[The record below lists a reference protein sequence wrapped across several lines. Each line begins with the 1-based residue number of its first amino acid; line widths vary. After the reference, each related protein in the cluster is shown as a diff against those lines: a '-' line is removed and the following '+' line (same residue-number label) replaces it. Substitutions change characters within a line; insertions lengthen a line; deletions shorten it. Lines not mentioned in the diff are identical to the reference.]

1 MIHWSFL
8 PWNHRNFSACG
19 RTDIL
24 SSWAPSMR
32 GIHDRFAF
40 GPSCRSTVAGQS
52 LLPMHYYLAP
62 DPTSHGLANASNE
75 MESTARRPKKRGL
88 RCSHAC
94 KFPPKTPP
102 AVTMLNHSLNRFTC
116 HANTLRPLT
125 ARAALQLLIHSSSH
139 AALLPAAIGMFST
152 RLCHMDRIHKRSC
165 TCSVNC

>member
-1 MIHWSFL
+1 MSGVL
-8 PWNHRNFSACG
+8 PPG
-19 RTDIL
+19 
-24 SSWAPSMR
+24 APSMR
-32 GIHDRFAF
+32 GIRDRFAF
-40 GPSCRSTVAGQS
+40 GLSRRSAGAGRTLIPCS
-52 LLPMHYYLAP
+52 RTWLLIRQG
-62 DPTSHGLANASNE
+62 HGLANKSIE
-75 MESTARRPKKRGL
+75 RESTARRPTKRGL